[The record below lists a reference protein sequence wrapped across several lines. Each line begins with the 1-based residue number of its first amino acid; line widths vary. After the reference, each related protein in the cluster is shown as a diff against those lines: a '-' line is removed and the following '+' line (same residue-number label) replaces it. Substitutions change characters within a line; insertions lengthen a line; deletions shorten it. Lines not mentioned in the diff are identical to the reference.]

1 MKMNLTGRSLAK
13 KIADLPRDKSDTLL
27 LVLACIM
34 VLAPFAEYNPLW
46 VNSAAALLT
55 GWRIWITVRGHALPE
70 KWQINL
76 VACLLVLAAYLHFHT
91 WLGRDVGITFLILLA
106 CLKMLELNARRD
118 AVAVLFVCYFL
129 LVGQL
134 LFSQSLLT
142 GLYLLVCTGLL
153 ISTQFSF
160 QYHQLAPPLS
170 RLLISGYKI
179 VALAVPLALILFLF
193 FPRIQGPLWGKQQN
207 SATGITGLSDFME
220 PGNVAEL
227 TLSDQIAFR
236 VQFKERTPPSSQLYW
251 RGIVLDTF
259 NGKRWSVS
267 TAPASHFPANSTS
280 GTEVT
285 QDIILEPHNQRWLFG
300 LDQPQYLSSFNGMPT
315 GIGESRYGQLTRY
328 GEMRSPVSVTD
339 RIRYSIVSSL
349 VNRPAGQENST
360 NPLPASVTE
369 RIDLQNHALQ
379 LPAGFNPQTL
389 LWAQQLRQQS
399 TNPIQLANLV
409 LHYFRDQPFRYT
421 LDPPELGVN
430 QIDDFMF
437 STRAGF
443 CEHYASAFVVIM
455 RDLKI
460 PARVV
465 TGYQGGE
472 TNPIDHWMTIR
483 QSDAHAWAEI
493 WVDQRGWIRID
504 PTAAVAPSRVERG
517 INGSF
522 PNRRLSGLLNLSQQ
536 GWVSNIAR
544 QLRAQWDAINS
555 GWNLWVLNYNLG
567 KQLNLLSFL
576 SGIEN
581 PQAAQLGTAMM
592 VAATLMVGV
601 LSLILLVR
609 KPAPSRLDHLYLKFC
624 RHMQRQG
631 YPRMPYQGAHDYC
644 QRLQA
649 AFPDRSEL
657 VSFLILYSECKYG
670 RGYNADQLST
680 LNQLLSLC
688 LQLKSTH
695 GNSTSSR
702 FISESSS

>member
-1 MKMNLTGRSLAK
+1 MQNPTVHRLLK
-13 KIADLPRDKSDTLL
+13 KITDLPRDKSDTLL
-27 LVLACIM
+27 LVLTSIV
-34 VLAPFAEYNPLW
+34 VLAPFTAYTPLW
-46 VNSAAALLT
+46 VNIAAGILT
-55 GWRIWITVRGHALPE
+55 GWRIWITLRGHALPE

-76 VACLLVLAAYLHFHT
+76 VACALVIGAYLHFHT
-91 WLGRDVGITFLILLA
+91 WLGKDAGITFLVLLV

-134 LFSQSLLT
+134 LFSQNLLT
-142 GLYLLVCTGLL
+142 GLYLLFCTALL

-160 QYHQLAPPLS
+160 QYHLFAPPLS
-170 RLLISGYKI
+170 KRLMSGFKI
-179 VALAVPLALILFLF
+179 VGLAIPLALILFLF
-193 FPRIQGPLWGKQQN
+193 FPRIQGPLWGKQQS

-227 TLSDQIAFR
+227 ALSDQIAFR

-259 NGKRWSVS
+259 NGRRWSIGAPPALRSPVIPATG
-267 TAPASHFPANSTS
+267 TA
-280 GTEVT
+280 VT

-300 LDQPQYLSSFNGMPT
+300 LDQPQFLSSFNGTPISF
-315 GIGESRYGQLTRY
+315 GDNQYGRLTRY
-328 GEMRSPVSVTD
+328 GEMRSPAPVSD
-339 RIRYSIVSSL
+339 RVRYSIVSAVVSS
-349 VNRPAGQENST
+349 QEN
-360 NPLPASVTE
+360 NAKALPLSLSE
-369 RIDLQNHALQ
+369 RMELQNYALQ

-399 TNPIQLANLV
+399 TNPVQLANLV

-421 LDPPELGVN
+421 LDPPELGIN
-430 QIDDFMF
+430 QIDDFLF

-455 RDLKI
+455 RDMNI
-460 PARVV
+460 PARVI

-472 TNPIDHWMTIR
+472 SNRLDHWMTIR

-493 WVDQRGWIRID
+493 WVEQRGWIRVD
-504 PTAAVAPSRVERG
+504 PTAAVAPSRVEQG

-522 PNRRLSGLLNLSQQ
+522 PNRRLSGLLNFSQQ
-536 GWVSNIAR
+536 SWVGNFTR
-544 QLRAQWDAINS
+544 QLREQWDAINS

-581 PQAAQLGTAMM
+581 PQAAQLGMAMM
-592 VAATLMVGV
+592 IAASLVVGL
-601 LSLILLVR
+601 LSLFLVVR
-609 KPAPSRLDHLYLKFC
+609 KPVTSPLERMYQKFC
-624 RHMQRQG
+624 RHLRLLG
-631 YPRMPYQGAHDYC
+631 YPRLSYEGACDYS

-649 AFPDRSEL
+649 VFPDKSEL
-657 VSFLILYSECKYG
+657 VEFLILYSECRYG
-670 RGYNADQLST
+670 RGYNAVQLST

-688 LQLKSTH
+688 LQLKAAH
-695 GNSTSSR
+695 GNSTLAR
-702 FISESSS
+702 SSS